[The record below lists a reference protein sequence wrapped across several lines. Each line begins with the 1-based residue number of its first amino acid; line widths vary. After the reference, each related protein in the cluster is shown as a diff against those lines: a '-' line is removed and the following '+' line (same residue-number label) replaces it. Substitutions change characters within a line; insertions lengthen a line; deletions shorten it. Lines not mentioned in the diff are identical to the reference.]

1 MPTVGI
7 DTNEGHDMKK
17 DAETRI
23 REIQAE
29 AAAIDEFAEGS
40 TASSRSGFFRRPSAK
55 IQMI

>member
-7 DTNEGHDMKK
+7 DTDEGQDMKK

-40 TASSRSGFFRRPSAK
+40 IASSRKPYRLTLHSL
-55 IQMI
+55 